1 MDNFSGSD
9 PRSGVASIEVSSD
22 IQIVASKAEQKGA
35 GRIKHLQEILWEE
48 SLQAVRLSL
57 ECESR
62 SVLAERLRNELS
74 QNSATTRDRYTTIIL
89 SRFFPETEIDNL
101 PRRLLRAYNDEQL
114 LADAMAV
121 LLLLSEP
128 VVGRLIADR
137 LHSMELGS
145 EISTNF
151 FTGYGQEIDGRN
163 AARIAKRC
171 STAAR
176 VLGWIARQRGKSYR
190 AFRPVNPTAALLLFH
205 WFYAPSPQ
213 IVELSRIFSEPIWKY
228 LAFRDPAQV
237 RTFCRSLEQKQL
249 IARYVQVDRLDQI
262 TTRYTAAELLERK
275 IRL

>member
-1 MDNFSGSD
+1 MRNLSGSD
-9 PRSGVASIEVSSD
+9 PQSGADSIGVSSG
-22 IQIVASKAEQKGA
+22 IQIAINSETKSAA
-35 GRIKHLQEILWEE
+35 RTKHLQEILWEE

-62 SVLAERLRNELS
+62 TALAERLRNELP
-74 QNSATTRDRYTTIIL
+74 QNSATTRDRYATIIL

-121 LLLLSEP
+121 LLPVGEP

-137 LHSMELGS
+137 LHPMELGR
-145 EISTNF
+145 EIPTNF
-151 FTGYGQEIDGRN
+151 FTGYGQEMDGRN

-176 VLGWIARQRGKSYR
+176 VLGWIARQRRKSYR
-190 AFRPVNPTAALLLFH
+190 AFRPVNPTAAMLLFH
-205 WFYAPSPQ
+205 WFYAPSPR
-213 IVELSRIFSEPIWKY
+213 IVELSQVFSEPIWKY
-228 LAFRDPAQV
+228 LAFRDPTHI

-275 IRL
+275 VRL